1 MTKSVKGKM
10 GAEGDDAA
18 CKVEKWRTLCLWT
31 MMATWCKGCALAP
44 CVVFS
49 SP

>member
-18 CKVEKWRTLCLWT
+18 CKVEKWRPLRLLT
-31 MMATWCKGCALAP
+31 MMVAWGTGCEFAP
-44 CVVFS
+44 YEVLCA
-49 SP
+49 P

>member
-31 MMATWCKGCALAP
+31 MMATWGNECALAP